1 MVPGE
6 ENQLVPKEVRGR
18 RARLGP
24 KPAVRWESRRPGAG
38 GSLGRSR
45 RAAGWTVG
53 APGSWRPLAP
63 RGHVAGRAP
72 GLRGADASKTEPKE
86 SGPAPGWAFLEKV
99 AFEVHTSHVEPKRV
113 RDHFKENILEQL
125 PVGRMG

>member
-24 KPAVRWESRRPGAG
+24 KPAVRSESCRPEAG
-38 GSLGRSR
+38 GRLGPSR

-53 APGSWRPLAP
+53 AAGSWRPL
-63 RGHVAGRAP
+63 VP
-72 GLRGADASKTEPKE
+72 GT
-86 SGPAPGWAFLEKV
+86 
-99 AFEVHTSHVEPKRV
+99 T
-113 RDHFKENILEQL
+113 
-125 PVGRMG
+125 